1 MTGLS
6 YELGRVYWITGLSGA
21 GKTTIG
27 KNVFEKL
34 KAKKPNVVM
43 LDGDIVRQAVE
54 DDLGHSP
61 EDRRKSA
68 MRKGRLCKLLADQ
81 GIDVVCATISL
92 FHECHRW
99 NRENIRRYSEVY
111 LKVPLDILIKR
122 DSKGIYKKAKEENA
136 ANVWGI
142 DIFVEEPIAPDILID
157 NSGNQSPESIADQI
171 LSAVLNE
178 REMRK
183 NHSAQSISG
192 KPSLGDMRG
201 PV

>member
-1 MTGLS
+1 MTELS

-27 KNVFEKL
+27 EILYHKL
-34 KAKKPNVVM
+34 KLKKPNVVL

-61 EDRRKSA
+61 EDRKKSA

-99 NRENIRRYSEVY
+99 NRDNIGRYSEIY
-111 LKVPLDILIKR
+111 LKVPMSILIKR
-122 DSKGIYKKAKEENA
+122 DSKGIYKKANEENA

-142 DIFVEEPIAPDILID
+142 DISVEEPIAPDMLID
-157 NSGNQSPESIADQI
+157 NSGERSPESIAGKI
-171 LSAVLNE
+171 LSVCGE
-178 REMRK
+178 
-183 NHSAQSISG
+183 
-192 KPSLGDMRG
+192 
-201 PV
+201 